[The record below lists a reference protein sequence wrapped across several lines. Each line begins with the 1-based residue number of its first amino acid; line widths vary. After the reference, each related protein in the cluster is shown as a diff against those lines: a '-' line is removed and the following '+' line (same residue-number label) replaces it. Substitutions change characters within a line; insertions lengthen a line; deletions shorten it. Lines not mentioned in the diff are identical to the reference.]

1 MNQKMSRLLTFFFT
15 FSLLI
20 FINGCELISV
30 NIDSGTTPFSQRDLN
45 IRLLTREFAAQYFKE
60 TEKGADAIIS
70 ESKSK
75 NQYNQAILWKIY
87 AIEGMQL
94 SVFRVSPE
102 AALLDAWIFAN
113 QVNQYFTEGL
123 GQKIFGKEQYI
134 AVDTSLFLSKKIESL
149 AKGLLSKNDFNKMN
163 TFVKKFA
170 EEHLFTEY
178 LFTRTPAF
186 QEWLKY
192 QGIEESEAVSTSGTM
207 PEALSDLSDRLSN
220 ISSVSPKILT
230 WKAEFIANN
239 SALNADSFNAT
250 LEGINQASE
259 KFQDYVINNPEYM
272 RMLAVEMGEVL
283 NPIIENVDKQTDE
296 KLLLLSD
303 ERKALEILIERERI
317 AIGLMVAVERQNITK
332 GLDTIA
338 QNVLEK
344 AIGEL
349 TQLITSI
356 LIYLIIF
363 IIVIF
368 FAPFALGYF
377 IGKRN
382 PKKRA

>member
-1 MNQKMSRLLTFFFT
+1 MNQKMFRLFTFFFIC
-15 FSLLI
+15 FLLV

-30 NIDSGTTPFSQRDLN
+30 NIDSGATPFSQRDLN
-45 IRLLTREFAAQYFKE
+45 IRFLTREFAAEYFKE

-75 NQYNQAILWKIY
+75 NQYNQAVLWKIY

-102 AALLDAWIFAN
+102 AALLDSWIFSN
-113 QVNQYFTEGL
+113 QVNQYFTGGL
-123 GQKIFGKEQYI
+123 GQKVFGKEQYI
-134 AVDTSLFLSKKIESL
+134 AINTSLFLSNKIESL
-149 AKGLLSKNDFNKMN
+149 AKGLLPKNDFNKMN

-170 EEHLFTEY
+170 KEHPFTEY

-186 QEWLKY
+186 QKWLKY
-192 QGIEESEAVSTSGTM
+192 QGIEESEAVSISGTM

-220 ISSVSPKILT
+220 ISTVSPKILT
-230 WKAEFIANN
+230 WKAELIANN

-259 KFQDYVINNPEYM
+259 KFKDYVINNPEYM

-283 NPIIENVDKQTDE
+283 NPIIKNVDKQTDE

-303 ERKALEILIERERI
+303 ERKALEIFIERERI
-317 AIGLMVAVERQNITK
+317 AIGLMVAAERQNITK
-332 GLDTIA
+332 GLDSIA
-338 QNVLEK
+338 QNALEK
-344 AIGEL
+344 AINEL
-349 TQLITSI
+349 TQLISNV

-368 FAPFALGYF
+368 FSPFALGYY